1 MFANIPKFIEI
12 VVLMYLPDRI
22 LKSKGMLLMLFA
34 LERIHHERLLKK
46 KYIIIIVIIIINRK
60 VKILT
65 RNPPKQ
71 NEKIWSYRQNGLFLC
86 IVLGLCVCVGGG
98 VTSVFCTG
106 EK

>member
-34 LERIHHERLLKK
+34 LEKNHHERLLKK
-46 KYIIIIVIIIINRK
+46 KYIIINRK

-65 RNPPKQ
+65 HDPPIRNE
-71 NEKIWSYRQNGLFLC
+71 NMWSFRKNGLFLC
-86 IVLGLCVCVGGG
+86 IMFGLWG
-98 VTSVFCTG
+98 VS
-106 EK
+106 

>member
-34 LERIHHERLLKK
+34 LEKNHHERLLKK
-46 KYIIIIVIIIINRK
+46 KYIIINRK

-65 RNPPKQ
+65 HDPTKLIFCGLKLGTICSECHVDVKCFSPP
-71 NEKIWSYRQNGLFLC
+71 
-86 IVLGLCVCVGGG
+86 
-98 VTSVFCTG
+98 
-106 EK
+106 